1 MVKKAIRLIIISELL
16 ILGTYLISF
25 TFYINLQIAFMSSL
39 FVILG
44 ASYAY
49 RKMVQ
54 TQVKADNFE
63 DKRDLLDDIE
73 DPHELYDD
81 EPINDAP
88 VKVNDEVREGDLGHE
103 ELDLKAIVKEE
114 KAKIKTLSVKSM
126 KHGARGSVSAF
137 RLVPYVFLVLGFIA
151 LKNNELLDIAVYLP
165 SLLVGI
171 IVGSISTK
179 ELFS

>member
-1 MVKKAIRLIIISELL
+1 MIWIMVKKAIKIIGVTELL
-16 ILGTYLISF
+16 ILLFYFYSF
-25 TFYINLQIAFMSSL
+25 EIFINIQIAFLSSL

-44 ASYAY
+44 SSFAY

-54 TQVKADNFE
+54 TQVEADNFE

-88 VKVNDEVREGDLGHE
+88 VE

-114 KAKIKTLSVKSM
+114 RAKIKTLSINSM
-126 KHGARGSVSAF
+126 KHGARGSVSLF
-137 RLVPYVFLVLGFIA
+137 RLVPYLFLVLGFIA
-151 LKNNELLDIAVYLP
+151 LKNNELLDIAIYLP

-171 IVGSISTK
+171 VIGSIASK
-179 ELFS
+179 GFNP

>member
-1 MVKKAIRLIIISELL
+1 MVKKAIKIIGVTELL
-16 ILGTYLISF
+16 ILLFYFYSF
-25 TFYINLQIAFMSSL
+25 EIFINIQIAFLSSL

-44 ASYAY
+44 SSFAY

-54 TQVKADNFE
+54 TQVEADNFE

-88 VKVNDEVREGDLGHE
+88 VE

-114 KAKIKTLSVKSM
+114 RAKIKTLSINSM
-126 KHGARGSVSAF
+126 KHGARGSVSLF
-137 RLVPYVFLVLGFIA
+137 RLVPYLFLVLGFIA
-151 LKNNELLDIAVYLP
+151 LKNNELLDIAIYLP

-171 IVGSISTK
+171 VIGSIASK
-179 ELFS
+179 GFNP